1 MKHGENAGTYS
12 VSWKAGERWVDHLGR
27 VWPLPSP
34 TQRLQFRVR
43 AHAALRA
50 FVYHRDGYRC
60 QRCGVVAEVPDGY
73 DGRFSIYRPVTFVL
87 DHVVSLRNG
96 GTTHPDNLQTLCDP
110 CNAGKAGRVDAKGV
124 TPP

>member
-1 MKHGENAGTYS
+1 MSSPVDSASSRRTYS
-12 VSWKAGERWVDHLGR
+12 VNWTDHNGR
-27 VWPLPSP
+27 AWPLPSP
-34 TQRLQFRVR
+34 TQRLQFRIR

-60 QRCGVVAEVPDGY
+60 QRCGVGAEVPDGY
-73 DGRFSIYRPVTFVL
+73 DGRYTIFRPVTFVL

-110 CNAGKAGRVDAKGV
+110 CNAGKAGRVDAKGA

>member
-12 VSWKAGERWVDHLGR
+12 VSWKAGDRWVDHLGR

-60 QRCGVVAEVPDGY
+60 QRCGVVAEVPVSQGDMALPGRPLPDGSP
-73 DGRFSIYRPVTFVL
+73 GP
-87 DHVVSLRNG
+87 SLA
-96 GTTHPDNLQTLCDP
+96 C
-110 CNAGKAGRVDAKGV
+110 AVIVKRVDARTRAK
-124 TPP
+124 TSINDLLRA